1 MNCEQIKEWMP
12 HYLDG
17 LLSLERERSIRLHI
31 DTCPACV
38 QSLEV
43 ARDMAALWR
52 EMEGNMGLQVDLDIP
67 DLTGA
72 VMAKIELIE
81 AERIQ
86 RVPVPTT
93 SRRRYTPRTSWMH
106 YSVAACLTF
115 LLFQFGVFEGLAY
128 QITEINGHMSNSVTA
143 LFGPQANPPINK

>member
-1 MNCEQIKEWMP
+1 MNCEQIKDWMP
-12 HYLDG
+12 HYLEG
-17 LLSLERERSIRLHI
+17 LLSPERERIISHHI
-31 DTCPACV
+31 DSCPACV
-38 QSLEV
+38 ESLEQ
-43 ARDMAALWR
+43 AREMAALWS
-52 EMEGNMGLQVDLDIP
+52 EMEGEIGIQVDLDIP

-72 VMAKIELIE
+72 VMAEIELIE
-81 AERIQ
+81 AERKQ
-86 RVPVPTT
+86 RVSAPIPTT

-143 LFGPQANPPINK
+143 LFGPDSSTHK